1 MESNGM
7 ESIRIATDR
16 ILIGWSIEGNRFFLL
31 WIKSI
36 MQARENVS

>member
-16 ILIGWSIEGNRFFLL
+16 ILIGWSIEGNRFFFCFEL
-31 WIKSI
+31 
-36 MQARENVS
+36 RV